1 MKYDFTTVYKRY
13 GCGSGKWDE
22 MQRENSNVGEDV
34 IPFSVADMEFV
45 EAPEIVEGL
54 KAFLDT
60 TVLGYANA
68 TDSYKEAVCA
78 WMKKRHNWDA
88 KPEWILPSHGVVDAF
103 FSAIKCYTNEGDG
116 VMLLT
121 PVYYP
126 MYIGIKVNNRVLV
139 DCPLVERGD
148 TYEIDFEDFEK
159 KAKDPNT
166 KLFILCSPHNP
177 CGRVWTKEELE
188 RIGRICNEN
197 HVLVVDDEIHHDLI
211 MPGHTHYVYAALSTE
226 MEQNCLVL
234 TAPSK
239 TFNLAGLQTSNIFVP
254 NEALRREMEAFLK
267 RGSANPKCNILGYKA
282 CEIAYSSCG
291 EWLDEC
297 IQVIDENRRVIT
309 EFMAENFPQI
319 RVCELQAT
327 YLLWMDW
334 NGLGLDYKELE
345 RINRQEAGL
354 FFDEGY
360 IFGAQGEGF
369 ERWNLACPTS
379 YVVAAL
385 KRMKEAYG
393 KYVK

>member
-1 MKYDFTTVYKRY
+1 MKYDFDQVIDR
-13 GCGSGKWDE
+13 SGNRASKYDE
-22 MQRENSNVGEDV
+22 RVMKFGTDKV
-34 IPFSVADMEFV
+34 IPLWVADMDFKTAQPIIDACVKKAE
-45 EAPEIVEGL
+45 EGIW
-54 KAFLDT
+54 
-60 TVLGYANA
+60 GYTSRPA
-68 TDSYKEAVCA
+68 SYFEAVKG
-78 WMKKRHNWDA
+78 WEKRRNNWDVDTSLMS
-88 KPEWILPSHGVVDAF
+88 WSLGVVPALSVLVKI
-103 FSAIKCYTNEGDG
+103 FSHTGDK
-116 VMLLT
+116 VMIQT
-121 PVYYP
+121 PVYSEFYDVTEAWEREVVEN
-126 MYIGIKVNNRVLV
+126 K
-139 DCPLVERGD
+139 LVEENG
-148 TYEIDFEDFEK
+148 TWHIDFEDFEK

-319 RVCELQAT
+319 RVCQLQAT

>member
-1 MKYDFTTVYKRY
+1 M
-13 GCGSGKWDE
+13 
-22 MQRENSNVGEDV
+22 
-34 IPFSVADMEFV
+34 
-45 EAPEIVEGL
+45 
-54 KAFLDT
+54 
-60 TVLGYANA
+60 
-68 TDSYKEAVCA
+68 
-78 WMKKRHNWDA
+78 
-88 KPEWILPSHGVVDAF
+88 
-103 FSAIKCYTNEGDG
+103 
-116 VMLLT
+116 
-121 PVYYP
+121 
-126 MYIGIKVNNRVLV
+126 
-139 DCPLVERGD
+139 
-148 TYEIDFEDFEK
+148 
-159 KAKDPNT
+159 
-166 KLFILCSPHNP
+166 
-177 CGRVWTKEELE
+177 
-188 RIGRICNEN
+188 
-197 HVLVVDDEIHHDLI
+197 VDDEIHHDLI

-319 RVCELQAT
+319 RVCQLQAT